1 MGTTSSLADVLER
14 PAPGSI
20 PTSPGVY
27 RFRDGRNH
35 VIYVGKAK
43 NLRARLGSYFAE
55 KDTLHPRTASMVD
68 AARSLDWVV
77 VGTEVEALTLEYA
90 WIKEF
95 DPRFNVRFRDDKS
108 YPFLAVTTGEEW
120 PRVSVV
126 REAKRKGVRYFGPFA
141 HAWAIRETLDE
152 LTKVFPVRT
161 CTQGTFRSAQRTQR
175 ACLLAHI
182 GKCAAPCIGAV
193 EPQEY
198 RRIVDDLCRFLTG
211 QGRDYLD
218 RLAVAMQAASE
229 AQEYEQAARIRDRL
243 AALERVMERNA
254 VVLPDATDAD
264 LIALA
269 DDPLQIAVQI
279 FHVRHG
285 QLTGEQRFIVERTE
299 DLELSEYVDRILQ
312 RVYERGVVNERDI
325 PREVLLSHAS
335 SSDAVGEWLTG
346 LKGSSVRISV
356 PQRGDRASLM
366 ASAQVNAA
374 QALERE
380 KARRTSDLS
389 ARSIAI
395 RELQE
400 FLNLPE
406 PPLRIECI
414 DISTLQGTD
423 TVASLVVFE
432 DGLPRKADYRTY
444 GIKTPGADD
453 LKAVHEV
460 VHRRF
465 ARESDGDDV
474 SADSAAGE
482 SSSEPL
488 KFRYPVSLLVI
499 DGAQGQVRAAQAAL
513 REWGIIDIPVVGL
526 AKRMEEVWCADLADP
541 VILPRS
547 SEALYLLQRIRDEAH
562 RVAIGFH
569 RKRRSQRLKS
579 VSLETIPGLGPA
591 RAQQL
596 LRHFGSVKAVGE
608 ASLDELTSVDGV
620 GPQLARRIQQALT
633 SQALGVEE
641 SPNSNR
647 SDDGH
652 E

>member
-1 MGTTSSLADVLER
+1 MVKDPHRLER
-14 PAPGSI
+14 PPVGSI
-20 PTSPGVY
+20 PTAPGVY

-43 NLRARLGSYFAE
+43 NLRARLNSYFADRE
-55 KDTLHPRTASMVD
+55 TLHPRTAGMVET
-68 AARSLDWVV
+68 ARSLDWVV
-77 VGTEVEALTLEYA
+77 VGTEVEALSLEYA

-108 YPFLAVTTGEEW
+108 YPFLAISVGDEW

-161 CTQGTFRSAQRTQR
+161 CTAGTFRTAIRSER

-182 GKCAAPCIGAV
+182 DKCAAPCVGAV
-193 EPQEY
+193 SPEDY
-198 RRIVDDLCRFLTG
+198 RKIVDDLSRFLSG
-211 QGRDYLD
+211 QGREYLD
-218 RLAVAMQAASE
+218 RLRSAMHVASANQD
-229 AQEYEQAARIRDRL
+229 YEQAARFRDRL

-254 VVLPDATDAD
+254 VVLPDTTDAD
-264 LIALA
+264 FIALA
-269 DDPLQIAVQI
+269 DDPLQIAVEV
-279 FHVRHG
+279 FHVRQG
-285 QLTGEQRFIVERTE
+285 GITGEQRFIVEKTE
-299 DLELSEYVDRILQ
+299 DLELSEYVDRVVQ
-312 RVYERGVVNERDI
+312 RLYERRAVNEREI
-325 PREVLLSHAS
+325 PREVVLSHEPS
-335 SSDAVGEWLTG
+335 SGALGEWLTQI
-346 LKGSSVRISV
+346 KGSTVRTSV

-366 ASAQVNAA
+366 ANARENAA

-389 ARSIAI
+389 ARSIAL

-400 FLNLPE
+400 FLELPE

-432 DGLPRKADYRTY
+432 DGLPRKADYRTF
-444 GIKTPGADD
+444 GIKDPAADD

-465 ARESDGDDV
+465 AREIEETEK
-474 SADSAAGE
+474 E
-482 SSSEPL
+482 SSAVGDEPL
-488 KFRYPVSLLVI
+488 KFRYPTSLLVI
-499 DGAQGQVRAAQAAL
+499 DGAQGQVRAAEAAL
-513 REWGIIDIPVVGL
+513 LELGFPNLPVIGL
-526 AKRMEEVWCADLADP
+526 AKRMEEVWRSDLTDP
-541 VILPRS
+541 IILPRS
-547 SEALYLLQRIRDEAH
+547 SEALYMLQRIRDEAH

-569 RKRRSQRLKS
+569 RKRRSKRMKS
-579 VSLETIPGLGPA
+579 VSLESIPGLGPT

-596 LRHFGSVKAVGE
+596 LRQFGSVHAIAE
-608 ASLDELTSVDGV
+608 ASVEELTQVEGV
-620 GPQLARRIQQALT
+620 GAQLAQRIHEGLT
-633 SQALGVEE
+633 SHDTRSTPHRNDQ
-641 SPNSNR
+641 R
-647 SDDGH
+647 SDDVDG
-652 E
+652 